1 MPKIQNLDE
10 KDLIQQMADIDVRL
24 ESKNE
29 DIKNLFLPLKGL
41 RTKFKVYYMDLTD
54 EAWEGRLD
62 HVNPQRL
69 ARAREL
75 QKECL
80 DLLEDRREIEEEFYR
95 RAYEREAEQYHQ
107 ESQASRHMRG
117 PIR

>member
-10 KDLIQQMADIDVRL
+10 KDLIKQMADIESRL
-24 ESKNE
+24 EVRNE
-29 DIKNLFLPLKGL
+29 DIKRSFPPLEGL

-62 HVNPQRL
+62 HANPQRL

-80 DLLEDRREIEEEFYR
+80 DLLEDRREIEEELCR
-95 RAYEREAEQYHQ
+95 RAYEREAEQYYQ